1 MQKKLIFSPNAL
13 VVLKKRYLKK
23 NEKGETIETPLQLVE
38 RVSNAIVSV
47 ERRYGV
53 PKEKIDEIKNKF
65 FEMIAKLEFI
75 PNSPTL
81 MNAGKELGQLSAC
94 FVVPVEDSMN
104 SIFDAIKA
112 TALIHKTGGGTGF
125 SFSRLRHKNS
135 VVKSTG
141 GVASGPVSFM
151 RVFDAATQAV
161 KQGGTRRG
169 ANMGMLRIDHP
180 DILEFI
186 KCKKT
191 EGDISN
197 FNISIALTDDFMEKV
212 IKEEDYEL
220 IDPHSGE
227 THGKLNA
234 KETFDLIAECAH
246 KNGEP
251 GIVFIDKINDMNP
264 TPHLGMI
271 ESTNPC
277 GEQPLLAY
285 ESCNLGSINLS
296 RFLRQ
301 VDDEFEIDW
310 ERLREVTFL
319 SVRFLD
325 NVIDANKFP
334 LPQIRENTLK
344 TRKIGLGIMGW
355 AAMLGF
361 LDIAYDSDEAIELAR
376 KIMDFIYKNAKE
388 ESMRLAKERGVFPTW
403 KGSIWEKKN
412 IRIRNATLTTV
423 APTGTISII
432 AGPTSSGI
440 EPNFSLCYFRNVL
453 EGEKLLEVD
462 PAFEYVAKKKGF
474 YSQEL
479 MTKIA
484 SGESIQNMKE
494 IPDKVKKV
502 FKTAM
507 EISPLWHIKMQAA
520 FQEFTDNAVSKTI
533 NLPNTATVEDVK
545 DSYLLSYKLRCK
557 GITVYRDG
565 SRSVQ
570 VLTVDKKKEENKQEL
585 SEEKQTFISY
595 LRPRP
600 EVIKGTTT
608 KVTTGC
614 GNLYITIN
622 QGQAGDFFEVFTQMG
637 KAGGCAAS
645 QLEAVGRLISLA
657 LRGGVD
663 IKVITEQLKGIRCP
677 SPSWA
682 NGKKIFSCADAI
694 ARVLEKRALDQKEMV
709 KVEAPVLEKQEV
721 AVLAKKTNSFG
732 NIVGV
737 CPECGFALRHQEGC
751 LLCDACGYSKC

>member
-1 MQKKLIFSPNAL
+1 MEEKLNFSPNAL

-23 NEKGETIETPLQLVE
+23 NEKGEVVETPFELVE
-38 RVSNAIVSV
+38 RVSVTVSSV
-47 ERRYGV
+47 EKKYGAT
-53 PKEKIDEIKNKF
+53 KERTDEIKNKF
-65 FEMIAKLEFI
+65 FRMIASLEFT

-94 FVVPVEDSMN
+94 FVVPVEDSME
-104 SIFDAIKA
+104 SIFDAIKS

-125 SFSRLRHKNS
+125 SFSRLRYKNS
-135 VVKSTG
+135 VVRSTG

-151 RVFDAATQAV
+151 KVFDAATQAV

-169 ANMGMLRIDHP
+169 ANMGILRVDHP
-180 DILEFI
+180 DVLEFI
-186 KCKKT
+186 KCKEK

-197 FNISIALTDDFMEKV
+197 FNISIALTDSFMEKV
-212 IKEEDYEL
+212 LKEQDHEL
-220 IDPHSGE
+220 IDPHSGAVC
-227 THGKLNA
+227 GKMNA
-234 KETFDLIAECAH
+234 RQTFDFIANHAYN
-246 KNGEP
+246 NGEP
-251 GIVFIDKINDMNP
+251 GIVFIDRINDENP
-264 TPHLGMI
+264 TPALGAI

-277 GEQPLLAY
+277 GEQPLLPY

-296 RFLRQ
+296 KFLRD
-301 VDDEFEIDW
+301 VNGTFDIDW
-310 ERLREVTFL
+310 DRLKEVASL
-319 SVRFLD
+319 AVRFLD

-334 LPQIRENTLK
+334 LPQIKENTLK

-355 AAMLGF
+355 ATMLGF
-361 LDIAYDSDEAIELAR
+361 LGIAYDSDEAIELAR
-376 KIMDFIYKNAKE
+376 KLMNFIYDAAKN
-388 ESMRLAKERGVFPTW
+388 ESMSLAKERGVFPAW
-403 KGSIWEKKN
+403 KASIWDKKN

-453 EGEKLLEVD
+453 DGEKLLEVD
-462 PAFEYVAKKKGF
+462 PAFEYIAEKEGF

-479 MTKIA
+479 MNKIA

-494 IPDKVKKV
+494 IPDNIKRV
-502 FKTAM
+502 FKTAL
-507 EISPLWHIKMQAA
+507 EISSLWHIKMQAA

-533 NLPNTATVEDVK
+533 NLPNAATVEDVK
-545 DSYLLSYKLRCK
+545 EAYLLSYKLRCK

-570 VLTVDKKKEENKQEL
+570 VLTVDKKKEDKSPEAKDERF
-585 SEEKQTFISY
+585 SMVSY
-595 LRPRP
+595 PKPRP
-600 EVIKGTTT
+600 EVIMGTTT

-622 QGQAGDFFEVFTQMG
+622 QGQEGDFFEVFTQMG

-645 QLEAVGRLISLA
+645 QLEAVGRLVSLA

-694 ARVLEKRALDQKEMV
+694 ARVLEKRSLDQREIV
-709 KVEAPVLEKQEV
+709 KVEVPVLEKEQA
-721 AVLAKKTNSFG
+721 AVVKKTNSFST
-732 NIVGV
+732 IVGV